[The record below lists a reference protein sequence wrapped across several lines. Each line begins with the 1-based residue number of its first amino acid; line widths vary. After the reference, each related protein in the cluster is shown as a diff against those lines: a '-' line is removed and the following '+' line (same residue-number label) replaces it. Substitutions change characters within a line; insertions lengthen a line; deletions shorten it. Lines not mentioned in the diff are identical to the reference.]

1 MGFNEGVIDEHA
13 RHNPPARLRPFV
25 SGYAGYRQE
34 GVAPARHR
42 GLPSPE
48 LTFIVTLDDP
58 LAIDAHP
65 DPGQPADSY
74 DTLLGG
80 LHTSPALVSH
90 QGRWSGV
97 QLGLTPLGARMLLG
111 LPAAGLAN
119 WDAEA
124 TDVIGGFAARLREL
138 VVEQPTW
145 AGRFAVI
152 DRLLERRAAE
162 VEADDRATVRP
173 EIGYAWRRLRQTQG
187 GVGVAALAAETGLS
201 ARRLGSL
208 FRDEFGLA
216 PKEAGRVF
224 RFTHARRKI
233 GQAAMDGRLGAGAIG
248 GPAGEDAATGIGEAG
263 GRGSA
268 NGSAATTF
276 ARLAGECGFYDQAHL
291 AREFRALAGCPPSV
305 WLAEEFRFVQAS
317 AADLGE

>member
-1 MGFNEGVIDEHA
+1 MIDEHA
-13 RHNPPARLRPFV
+13 RHDPPARLRPFV

-65 DPGQPADSY
+65 DPGQPAESY

-97 QLGLTPLGARMLLG
+97 QLGLTPLGARTLLG
-111 LPAAGLAN
+111 IPAAELAN

-124 TDVIGGFAARLREL
+124 TDVIGGFAAQLREL

-152 DRLLERRAAE
+152 DRLLEQCAARADADRR
-162 VEADDRATVRP
+162 VEVRP
-173 EIGYAWRRLRQTQG
+173 EVGYAWRRLRETRG
-187 GVGVAALAAETGLS
+187 GVGVAELAAETGLS

-208 FRDEFGLA
+208 FRAEIGLA
-216 PKEAGRVF
+216 PKEP
-224 RFTHARRKI
+224 
-233 GQAAMDGRLGAGAIG
+233 G
-248 GPAGEDAATGIGEAG
+248 GCSGSPTRG
-263 GRGSA
+263 G
-268 NGSAATTF
+268 GSAAAMPETG
-276 ARLAGECGFYDQAHL
+276 AAGRAAHGPRRRRGRDVRQSRGRVRLLRPGPPGPRVPRAGRLPAV
-291 AREFRALAGCPPSV
+291 AVAGRGVPIRPS
-305 WLAEEFRFVQAS
+305 
-317 AADLGE
+317 LGR

>member
-1 MGFNEGVIDEHA
+1 VIDEHA
-13 RHNPPARLRPFV
+13 RHDPPAWLRPYV
-25 SGYAGYRQE
+25 SGYAGYRQD

-65 DPGQPADSY
+65 DPGQPAESY

-97 QLGLTPLGARMLLG
+97 QLGLTPLGARTLLG
-111 LPAAGLAN
+111 LPAAELAN

-124 TDVIGGFAARLREL
+124 TDVIGGFAAELREL

-145 AGRFAVI
+145 AGRFAVL
-152 DRLLERRAAE
+152 DQVLKRRAAE
-162 VEADDRATVRP
+162 ADADRRNPIRP
-173 EIGYAWRRLRQTQG
+173 EVGYAWRRLRETRG
-187 GVGVAALAAETGLS
+187 GVRVAELAAETGLS
-201 ARRLGSL
+201 ARRLGAL
-208 FRDEFGLA
+208 FQDEIGLA

-224 RFTHARRKI
+224 RFTHARQRI
-233 GQAAMDGRLGAGAIG
+233 GQAAGAG
-248 GPAGEDAATGIGEAG
+248 E
-263 GRGSA
+263 
-268 NGSAATTF
+268 TF
-276 ARLAGECGFYDQAHL
+276 AGIAADCGFYDQAHL

>member
-13 RHNPPARLRPFV
+13 RHDPPTRLRPFI
-25 SGYAGYRQE
+25 SGYSGYRQE
-34 GVAPARHR
+34 GAAPARHR

-48 LTFIVTLDDP
+48 LTFIVTLDDQ
-58 LAIDAHP
+58 LAIDSHP
-65 DPGQPADSY
+65 DPGQPAASY

-90 QGRWSGV
+90 RGRWSGV
-97 QLGLTPLGARMLLG
+97 QLGLTPLGARTLLG
-111 LPAAGLAN
+111 LPAGELAN

-124 TDVIGGFAARLREL
+124 TDVIGGFAAQLREL

-145 AGRFAVI
+145 ADRFAVI
-152 DRLLERRAAE
+152 DQLLERRAAE
-162 VEADDRATVRP
+162 MEADRRATVRP
-173 EIGYAWRRLRQTQG
+173 EVGHAWRRLRESRG
-187 GVGVAALAAETGLS
+187 GVGVATLAAETGLS

-224 RFTHARRKI
+224 RFTHARRRI
-233 GQAAMDGRLGAGAIG
+233 GQAATDRGTGA
-248 GPAGEDAATGIGEAG
+248 
-263 GRGSA
+263 
-268 NGSAATTF
+268 TF
-276 ARLAGECGFYDQAHL
+276 ARVAAECGYYDQAHL

-317 AADLGE
+317 PADLGE

>member
-1 MGFNEGVIDEHA
+1 MIDEHA
-13 RHNPPARLRPFV
+13 RYVPPARLRPFV
-25 SGYAGYRQE
+25 SGYTGYRQE
-34 GVAPARHR
+34 AVAPMRHR

-65 DPGQPADSY
+65 DPGQPAGSY

-111 LPAAGLAN
+111 LPAASLAN

-124 TDVIGGFAARLREL
+124 TDVVGGFAAQLREL

-152 DRLLERRAAE
+152 DQLFKRRAAE
-162 VEADDRATVRP
+162 VEADRPAAVRP
-173 EIGYAWRRLRQTQG
+173 EVGFAWQRLRETRG
-187 GVGVAALAAETGLS
+187 GVGVAELAAETGLS

-208 FRDEFGLA
+208 YRDEFGLT
-216 PKEAGRVF
+216 PKESGRVF
-224 RFTHARRKI
+224 RFAHARRRI
-233 GQAAMDGRLGAGAIG
+233 GQAVG
-248 GPAGEDAATGIGEAG
+248 GGLITAG
-263 GRGSA
+263 GGGAAGGVTAWPGQIQSRDRGRDLRHP
-268 NGSAATTF
+268 GRRV
-276 ARLAGECGFYDQAHL
+276 RLLRPGAPGPRVPRPGRVPAVAVVGRGVPIRPSL
-291 AREFRALAGCPPSV
+291 ARRPRGMIGA
-305 WLAEEFRFVQAS
+305 
-317 AADLGE
+317 